1 MSHPAL
7 SASEPTATS
16 SLAALPKSPVTTLPW
31 IGRWVRNA
39 APTAGVLTVLGALAL
54 WGHNSEW
61 TLPKFSSLVGTQIAE
76 EANWCSDHNVP
87 EAECIE
93 CRANLA
99 PLPKNYGWCKIHG
112 IPQCPFE
119 HPDVAQTKTTPV
131 VSVADIQRAAR
142 ALAVMPRPE
151 NRSICK
157 LHERRIQFAS
167 IEAIEKAGVDI
178 SVVQPRPLIE
188 AIVANGEII
197 YDATHSAE
205 LASRVPGS
213 VWRVEKQQGDRV
225 RAGDVLAL
233 IDSAAV
239 GGAKTNLLQAIAQLR
254 LRQAN
259 VQRLQPLADNVVPG
273 RQLIEAVTAQEE
285 ARIQLLGA
293 QQVLANL
300 GLSVPVDELLSLDN
314 DALAERVQSLGLS
327 TETIRS
333 LDPKIPTSNLFPL
346 RSPIDGVVV
355 DRKLTNGEVVNT
367 DAALFRLADVA
378 RMWLVLDVRQDDA
391 AYLSLGQKVLFRP
404 SNAGNEPDIEGAI
417 AWISTEADD
426 ETRTVK
432 VRVNLPNSDGRLRA
446 NTFGAG
452 RIVLREEPQAILV
465 SSESI
470 HWDGCCHVV
479 FVRDKHFFQK
489 DAPKFFHVRKVRVGV
504 HEGDTTEIIAG
515 LMPGEVIA
523 SKNSVVLEAQLLKGN
538 LGAGCCELDAPKKK

>member
-188 AIVANGEII
+188 AIVANGEIV

-205 LASRVPGS
+205 LASRVAGS

-239 GGAKTNLLQAIAQLR
+239 GEAKTNLLQAIAQLR

-300 GLSVPVDELLSLDN
+300 GFSVPVDELLSLDN

-355 DRKLTNGEVVNT
+355 DRRLTNGEVVNT

-432 VRVNLPNSDGRLRA
+432 VRVNLPNRDGRLRA